1 MPVTQDHVEDA
12 TRHRIRSLRLARGWS
27 LEELARR
34 SHISAST
41 ISRIETGRRR
51 LALDHL
57 VALARALETTVDE
70 LLIDDEA
77 EDVVIRPTKDSVQGS
92 TYWMLTRPD
101 DPSGRTV
108 AKIRLP
114 ARKKPPEP
122 NVHPGRDWFYVIEG
136 AVLLRLGGKDH
147 IVRAG
152 QAAEFDTMTP
162 HSMAGFEGP
171 AEIITIFDH
180 HGERTHLRE

>member
-1 MPVTQDHVEDA
+1 MSEEASREFEIAREFEVDA
-12 TRHRIRSLRLARGWS
+12 RP
-27 LEELARR
+27 EEVWEA
-34 SHISAST
+34 IT
-41 ISRIETGRRR
+41 TGTGGY
-51 LALDHL
+51 LWPM
-57 VALARALETTVDE
+57 E
-70 LLIDDEA
+70 
-77 EDVVIRPTKDSVQGS
+77 
-92 TYWMLTRPD
+92 
-101 DPSGRTV
+101 
-108 AKIRLP
+108 
-114 ARKKPPEP
+114 PPEP
-122 NVHPGRDWFYVIEG
+122 KVHPGRDWFYVIEG

>member
-1 MPVTQDHVEDA
+1 MIAGLPNIIVPGA
-12 TRHRIRSLRLARGWS
+12 RFRGNTRHRIVRCDSPGWS
-27 LEELARR
+27 LGRPGAPN
-34 SHISAST
+34 SHDQPD
-41 ISRIETGRRR
+41 RDRPGR
-51 LALDHL
+51 LALDPCPGPG
-57 VALARALETTVDE
+57 LETTVDE

-122 NVHPGRDWFYVIEG
+122 KVHPGRDWFYVIEG